1 MDNEFRRKGTEEMS
15 DIDAHFEMEKIDRI
29 GGADES
35 GGLYDDIA
43 PKGIRDIL
51 LNGGGVD
58 GLVPNEPR
66 GGDTDTSEAKAAD
79 TKASRGGSTWSKLG
93 RVALPMVL
101 AAALI
106 VTAVWGNGQKALA
119 ESYRQ
124 NSENIYR
131 RAFTEL
137 CDDMANMQTALG
149 KLRVSSSSGQ
159 YMLLLDD
166 IWRLSGSCVSLMS
179 QIPSSHID
187 TYELNSFVVRIGDYA
202 HALTKKALNGEERT
216 DEDNEQLSTLY
227 ESCAA
232 ISNELNER
240 LSIGDIPTAAI
251 TNDGY
256 YESAYGDGNGEKQ
269 SDDIDKFP
277 TLIYDGPF
285 SESSEKREAR
295 GLTGDE
301 VSADTARAEAERLTG
316 AADMTPDGETG
327 GTIPTYD
334 FHATLTDG
342 TEVSAAISKQGARL
356 VWFMGTASGNASGIP
371 DEARYE
377 RLKDA
382 AQEWL
387 GKAGYYNMKATYA
400 QFYSGAAVINFA
412 ATKDEIILYN
422 DLVKVWVDM
431 QTETVI
437 GADARNYL
445 FSHEERELASPLIS
459 IEEAEARVSVNLD
472 IEERALALIPLTT
485 ETERL
490 CYEFKGRCGN
500 DEYIVYIDALSGEEK
515 QIFVIINTENGRLTA

>member
-1 MDNEFRRKGTEEMS
+1 MDGEFRRKNAEEMS
-15 DIDAHFEMEKIDRI
+15 AIEAHFEMEKIDRI
-29 GGADES
+29 SGDEEER
-35 GGLYDDIA
+35 GGLYDGID

-51 LNGGGVD
+51 LNGGGAEHIVAS
-58 GLVPNEPR
+58 EPHESTPPAAETQGTSDKSAHS
-66 GGDTDTSEAKAAD
+66 GGMWGKI
-79 TKASRGGSTWSKLG
+79 G

-106 VTAVWGNGQKALA
+106 VTAVWGNGQRALA
-119 ESYRQ
+119 ENYRL

-149 KLRVSSSSGQ
+149 KLRVSSSNGQ

-216 DEDNEQLSTLY
+216 DDDNEQLNALY
-227 ESCAA
+227 ESCAS
-232 ISNELNER
+232 ISHELNER
-240 LSIGDIPTAAI
+240 LSIGDVPSAAI
-251 TNDGY
+251 TNEDY
-256 YESAYGDGNGEKQ
+256 YESAYSSEEKET
-269 SDDIDKFP
+269 DDIDKFP

-295 GLTGDE
+295 GLTGDK
-301 VSADTARAEAERLTG
+301 VSADTARSEAERLTG
-316 AADMTPDGETG
+316 TADMVSDGETG

-334 FHATLTDG
+334 FRATLTDG

-356 VWFMGTASGNASGIP
+356 VWFMGSASGNENGIP

-377 RLKDA
+377 RLKAA

-387 GKAGYYNMKATYA
+387 GRAGYYNMKATYA

-412 ATKDEIILYN
+412 ATKDDIILYN

-431 QTETVI
+431 QTEAVI

-445 FSHEERELASPLIS
+445 FSHEERELDSPLLS

-472 IEERALALIPLTT
+472 IEERALALIPITV

-500 DEYIVYIDALSGEEK
+500 DEYIVYIDALSGEEA